1 LSQQEPFQPVALLDR
16 LARSFVLSLRL
27 LPPELR
33 EHFARAYLFARA
45 ADTVTDTTAVAPAAR
60 ERVLGQLE
68 SAARRLARGEPISLE
83 AAPLGPGG
91 SEEERILVAQLP
103 AVAAWVNE
111 LDVPARK
118 RAGEVCTTLFA
129 AMRRDLARFGR
140 HRERAVAL
148 PDESAL
154 DTYLYGN
161 AGCVGGYWAQELA
174 TTSHRFTGLDVQG
187 LERAGVHLGKAL
199 QRVNVLRDLARDLR
213 RGRCYLPATG
223 LTACGLEPR
232 DLYFPDII
240 QRMRPLLDTQIA
252 AARGDL
258 AAGLEFFR
266 HLPHRWVRLRA
277 AAALP
282 AILARRT
289 LDRIEAEPH
298 RILDAHDAV
307 KVPRPEVKRLI
318 VRLLLL
324 PPSDRGLDRLVLGPR
339 RRLQR
344 RAEPVDG
351 EG

>member
-1 LSQQEPFQPVALLDR
+1 M
-16 LARSFVLSLRL
+16 
-27 LPPELR
+27 
-33 EHFARAYLFARA
+33 
-45 ADTVTDTTAVAPAAR
+45 ADTDAVAPAAR
-60 ERVLGQLE
+60 ERQLGQME
-68 SAARRLARGEPISLE
+68 TAARRLARGEPVSLE

-91 SEEERILVAQLP
+91 SPEERALMTQLP

-111 LDVPARK
+111 LAVPARK

-140 HRERAVAL
+140 HSNRVIAL
-148 PDESAL
+148 PDEAAL

-213 RGRCYLPATG
+213 RGRCYLPRTG
-223 LTACGLEPR
+223 LAACGLEPR
-232 DLYFPDII
+232 DLYFPDVTR
-240 QRMRPLLDTQIA
+240 RMQPLLDTQLA
-252 AARGDL
+252 AARADL
-258 AAGLEFFR
+258 EAGLAFFH
-266 HLPHRWVRLRA
+266 HLPHYWVRRRA

-289 LDRIEAEPH
+289 LDRIETEPY

-318 VRLLLL
+318 ARLLAA
-324 PPSDRGLDRLVLGPR
+324 PPSDRGLERLVLGPR

-344 RAEPVDG
+344 RADPVAG
-351 EG
+351 Q